1 MGTKIYRVSSKLVVA
16 YKEIKLFAFYPNYNH
31 EKLKTFFYEN
41 TLEV

>member
-1 MGTKIYRVSSKLVVA
+1 MGTKISLVSSKLVVA

-31 EKLKTFFYEN
+31 KKLKSFFYES